1 MLLGFLI
8 LIIEVQLGDL
18 LLLDVR
24 HLVLEELR
32 LLLLHQVLA
41 NILVV
46 DFLELAS
53 VLAIQNDCILVVQV
67 PVRIVL
73 DHDTR
78 LTELS
83 L

>member
-18 LLLDVR
+18 LLLDIR